1 MSNMSKRIFCIITHD
16 KGLRFLYDVP
26 CEIKS
31 KLSHLNI
38 EFEIFVLNSNDHSKR
53 MCVEKIKNLP
63 DNSKVIIFIHGGE
76 RYMTI
81 SRDGVRVAAG
91 GLFEIPS
98 DAYKN
103 KHMIIIACNSA
114 TLIPEMKKGG
124 ASSIAG
130 FGEIDFACDD
140 LYQIEE
146 IRTIERKAGKRPTR
160 ERFAKYLFRKALTD
174 TIVYCETNNLPEYNF
189 VKMFH
194 YFSNFYADKL
204 LLRENIDGRT
214 ITLSR
219 TKRILIAKF
228 MQNVKESVV
237 CL

>member
-1 MSNMSKRIFCIITHD
+1 MSNNFFCVITHD
-16 KGLRFLYDVP
+16 VGLRFLHSAVD
-26 CEIKS
+26 EIKN
-31 KLSHLNI
+31 KLSHLEIN
-38 EFEIFVLNSNDHSKR
+38 FEKYILYPNTHSKDV
-53 MCVEKIKNLP
+53 CFAKIKALP
-63 DNSKVIIFIHGGE
+63 DNSKIIIFIHGGE
-76 RYMTI
+76 NYLTM
-81 SRDGVRVAAG
+81 SRNGVRVAAG
-91 GLFEIPS
+91 GLIEIPQN
-98 DAYKN
+98 ACNN
-103 KHMIIIACNSA
+103 KHVIIIACKSES
-114 TLIPEMKKGG
+114 LVKRMKNQG
-124 ASSIAG
+124 ASSAAG
-130 FGEIDFACDD
+130 FGEINFACGD
-140 LYQIEE
+140 LYQIEDF
-146 IRTIERKAGKRPTR
+146 RPVERKAGKRPTR